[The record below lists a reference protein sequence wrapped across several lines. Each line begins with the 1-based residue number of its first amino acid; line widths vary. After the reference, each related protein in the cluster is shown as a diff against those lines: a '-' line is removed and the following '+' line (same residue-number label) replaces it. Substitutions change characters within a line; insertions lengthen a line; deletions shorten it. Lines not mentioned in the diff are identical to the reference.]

1 MYSRNRSLKEPSAK
15 QPKLATKS
23 PLSQSNSS
31 SFNQEMEGK
40 DHSFSIPVF
49 YPWRGLDGSATRLS
63 CQPIPSAL
71 FSLAYPLPF
80 PALVPAH
87 YSHSTYSHGIA
98 QYFCWNECSWNASP
112 PGAGWK
118 TRNDEGHLE
127 AADSFPQS
135 KRRPALPGLS
145 VGCSG
150 TIFIVLSYIWHLF
163 ATGWFSGWAKASV
176 PLLVQQIRWHRLN
189 PSFSQPL
196 PLLSHAALI
205 RVLLLWLMKWMFLR
219 HIEKS
224 GTQPSA
230 RAQILQQ

>member
-1 MYSRNRSLKEPSAK
+1 MYSRNWSLKEPSAK
-15 QPKLATKS
+15 KAKLATKS
-23 PLSQSNSS
+23 PLSRSNSS
-31 SFNQEMEGK
+31 SCNQEMEGK

-49 YPWRGLDGSATRLS
+49 HPWRSLDGSTKRLS
-63 CQPIPSAL
+63 CQPAPSAV
-71 FSLAYPLPF
+71 FSLAYPLPL
-80 PALVPAH
+80 PALVPGH
-87 YSHSTYSHGIA
+87 YSHSTYSHRIG
-98 QYFCWNECSWNASP
+98 QYFCWNECSLNTSP

-118 TRNDEGHLE
+118 TRHEQGDLG
-127 AADSFPQS
+127 AAESFPQS
-135 KRRPALPGLS
+135 TRRSALPGLS

-150 TIFIVLSYIWHLF
+150 TISIVLSCICHLF

-189 PSFSQPL
+189 PHFSQPL
-196 PLLSHAALI
+196 ALLSHAALI
-205 RVLLLWLMKWMFLR
+205 RVLLLWLTKSMFFR